1 MIPGRRVVPPRKR
14 LPAVRLDSIWRP
26 TASSFMAFAHLSGN
40 SRHGS
45 LAENEAVHRQ
55 PPWPPQ
61 GCFGF
66 PELGLACVRGDAVT
80 HVAPLADMQCAES
93 RSSLR
98 LFAAWRRVGAGV
110 TRGNVHSG
118 SGCRRHQSARATKS
132 TPRPGLHGCTMRA
145 LCRLS
150 GCLSAP

>member
-1 MIPGRRVVPPRKR
+1 MIPGRRAVPPRKR

-26 TASSFMAFAHLSGN
+26 TASSFMAFAN
-40 SRHGS
+40 
-45 LAENEAVHRQ
+45 LAEHPGNTEVRRESRPFIASRL
-55 PPWPPQ
+55 
-61 GCFGF
+61 GF

-118 SGCRRHQSARATKS
+118 SGCRRHQSARATKP
-132 TPRPGLHGCTMRA
+132 TPRPRLHGCTMRA